1 MGHPLLKITFFLKD
15 FNFFKDFFSYR
26 DNEQRAKQKLMEYIS
41 TSTMN
46 STVANSVANY
56 SHHTFNNGYNY
67 ENGYNNTMNNTL
79 DASSARVVDMSM
91 SELTTNTTTNTVSSS
106 PPQLINATVNHHTFI
121 TAEEADFSQ
130 LSLELEKA
138 RTEHQEKS
146 RHLQEQ
152 LDAFR
157 HEIDEFKVD
166 ETQMTT
172 MDRLHRDQ
180 QDQGNTKYSTIQK
193 VKRGTTQSRVEIFEE
208 L

>member
-1 MGHPLLKITFFLKD
+1 MGHPLFKLRFSSKISISSKI
-15 FNFFKDFFSYR
+15 FFSCR

-180 QDQGNTKYSTIQK
+180 QDQGNTKYATIQK

>member
-1 MGHPLLKITFFLKD
+1 MKQIVNCLLF
-15 FNFFKDFFSYR
+15 YR
-26 DNEQRAKQKLMEYIS
+26 DNERRAKEKLMEYIS

-46 STVANSVANY
+46 STVANY
-56 SHHTFNNGYNY
+56 SHTFNNGYNGY
-67 ENGYNNTMNNTL
+67 ENGYNNSMNNTL
-79 DASSARVVDMSM
+79 DTSSARMVDMSM
-91 SELTTNTTTNTVSSS
+91 AELTTTTTNTESSS
-106 PPQLINATVNHHTFI
+106 PPQLINATVNHHTFTI
-121 TAEEADFSQ
+121 PDADFSQ

-193 VKRGTTQSRVEIFEE
+193 IKRGTTQSRVEIFEE